1 MALERKKPAIELLL
15 EGSYSEFNKLAARGS
30 VDLEN
35 ADLRMADLRTADL
48 RTANL
53 RGAYLRHAD
62 LRGVDLSEADLEG
75 ASLNGARVSGCYFP
89 SNVSADEVRLSIE
102 HGTRIRCRS

>member
-1 MALERKKPAIELLL
+1 MALERKKQAIELLL
-15 EGSYSEFNKLAARGS
+15 DGRYREFNELAARGP

-35 ADLRMADLRTADL
+35 ADLRLADLREADL

-53 RGAYLRHAD
+53 RGAYLRNAD
-62 LRGVDLSEADLEG
+62 LRGADLSGADLEG

-89 SNVSADEVRLSIE
+89 RAVSAEEVRLSIE
-102 HGTRIRCRS
+102 HGTRIRCAA